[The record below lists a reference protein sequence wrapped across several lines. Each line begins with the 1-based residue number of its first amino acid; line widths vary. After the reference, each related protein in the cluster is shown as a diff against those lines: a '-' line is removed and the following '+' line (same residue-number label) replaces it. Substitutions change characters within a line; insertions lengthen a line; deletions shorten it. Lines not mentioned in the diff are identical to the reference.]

1 MLESKRRAIIFI
13 SISLLLAAV
22 AGFMFLMKVN
32 ELNESLGGTKK
43 VYVAS
48 KKIDSRTII
57 SPDDIKIIDLPNKFV
72 VDDYIEVSEAEKI
85 TNKVSIVPI
94 TAETIITESILKDFS
109 NVGDPNNRKVALM
122 WSEKVSFDDD
132 INDQDRVDIVVS
144 HQFDGAPK
152 TEIFMSDV
160 LVFKE
165 LVNDKKESIG
175 LHLEVSKKDASKLIH
190 MQNYADSIRILKAN
204 VGREHPKEGAAKE
217 EAPEK
222 KPADSASQPDPA
234 AQPGQLAQPTQPQ
247 GQS

>member
-48 KKIDSRTII
+48 QKIDSRTII

-72 VDDYIEVSEAEKI
+72 ADDYIEVSEAEKI

-122 WSEKVSFDDD
+122 WSDKVSFDDN

-160 LVFKE
+160 LVFKV

-175 LHLEVSKKDASKLIH
+175 LHLEVSKQDASRLIH

-204 VGREHPKEGAAKE
+204 VGQEQPEKGAAKE
-217 EAPEK
+217 GTPEK
-222 KPADSASQPDPA
+222 QSANPAAKSDPA
-234 AQPGQLAQPTQPQ
+234 VQPGQPAQPPAQP
-247 GQS
+247 

>member
-13 SISLLLAAV
+13 SISLLLAVV

-32 ELNESLGGTKK
+32 ELNDSLGGTTQ

-48 KKIDSRTII
+48 KGIDSRTII
-57 SPDDIKIIDLPNKFV
+57 NPEDIKIIDLPNKFV
-72 VDDYIEVSEAEKI
+72 ADDYIEVGEAEKI

-94 TAETIITESILKDFS
+94 AAETIVTESILKDFS

-132 INDQDRVDIVVS
+132 ISDQDRVDIVVS
-144 HQFDGAPK
+144 HQFDGTPK

-165 LVNDKKESIG
+165 LVNDKKSIG
-175 LHLEVSKKDASKLIH
+175 LHLEVSKADAAKLIH

-204 VGREHPKEGAAKE
+204 VGQEQPKAGAAIE
-217 EAPEK
+217 TPEK
-222 KPADSASQPDPA
+222 KTAEPAAQPDPA
-234 AQPGQLAQPTQPQ
+234 AETGQPAQPPAQPQ
-247 GQS
+247 G